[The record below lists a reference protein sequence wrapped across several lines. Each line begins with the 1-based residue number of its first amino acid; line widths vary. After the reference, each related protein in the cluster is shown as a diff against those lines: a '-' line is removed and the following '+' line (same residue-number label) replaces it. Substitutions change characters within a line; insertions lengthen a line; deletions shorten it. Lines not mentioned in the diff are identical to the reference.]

1 MFVCVLLKGD
11 FSMYNLRIIFNLDFN
26 LDLAR
31 RVAVRPRQ
39 LNQKNSINYYNRK
52 TRIKRKSIF
61 EISKVNGF

>member
-1 MFVCVLLKGD
+1 
-11 FSMYNLRIIFNLDFN
+11 MYNLRIIFNLDFN